1 MSGAEPAAAHAI
13 AALNPLKTLWSRHP
27 QRFNLEGLLLID
39 PLRDAKPSSIGQ
51 PGDSSKVLWL
61 ELQQRCRWSRLDLG
75 TVSIERHVLRLPG
88 SQQLNPSQGRILCC
102 RRPSPKFPD
111 QHQMI
116 ETIRRIPQQ
125 HEAMASI
132 SVQEAKFCIQS
143 RPG

>member
-39 PLRDAKPSSIGQ
+39 PLRDAKPSSIRQ
-51 PGDSSKVLWL
+51 PGDFSKVLWL
-61 ELQQRCRWSRLDLG
+61 ELQQRCRWRRLDLG
-75 TVSIERHVLRLPG
+75 TVSIERHVLGLPG
-88 SQQLNPSQGRILCC
+88 SKQLSPGQGRVLCC
-102 RRPSPKFPD
+102 GRSSPKFAD
-111 QHQMI
+111 QHQMVKPV
-116 ETIRRIPQQ
+116 RCIPQQ
-125 HEAMASI
+125 DEAMASI